1 MNPKP
6 MTRVEINKQTSK
18 WRFLDLQL
26 KVYSSE
32 EYQTRLDAV
41 KAAEKY
47 RKKHNIN
54 KKLKNGT
61 RS

>member
-1 MNPKP
+1 MQTKP
-6 MTRVEINKQTSK
+6 ITKVEINPQTSK

-26 KVYSSE
+26 KVYSFE

-47 RKKHNIN
+47 RKKHGIN
-54 KKLKNGT
+54 KKLK
-61 RS
+61 RSKP